1 MRGFLKLAWQRAAPH
16 LDWALRVK
24 WRYLFPAFLLSLYL
38 AMVAVDRIT
47 RINLM
52 SGVYDSESD
61 SIDIAIFDAEFAAAE
76 LFVLTSLGL
85 GLTHL
90 KWVRYLGIGVLALAA
105 LESFVAACYWT
116 IPNHWWIVAAHV
128 PEFLMC
134 SYFLV
139 RACLQRRGARNNSI
153 CLQKKPI

>member
-1 MRGFLKLAWQRAAPH
+1 VAKFLKLAWRRAAPP
-16 LDWALRVK
+16 LEWALRIK

-38 AMVAVDRIT
+38 AMDAVDRIT

-61 SIDIAIFDAEFAAAE
+61 SIDIAIFGAEFAAVE

-85 GLTHL
+85 GLAHL

-105 LESFVAACYWT
+105 LRSFGAACYWT

-134 SYFLV
+134 SYFFARAFFVWRDV
-139 RACLQRRGARNNSI
+139 RHIPL
-153 CLQKKPI
+153 

>member
-24 WRYLFPAFLLSLYL
+24 WSYLFPAFLLSLYL
-38 AMVAVDRIT
+38 AMEAVDRIT

-61 SIDIAIFDAEFAAAE
+61 SIDIAIFGAEFAAVE

-85 GLTHL
+85 GLVHL

-105 LESFVAACYWT
+105 LRSFVTACYWT
-116 IPNHWWIVAAHV
+116 TPNHWWIVAAHV

-139 RACLQRRGARNNSI
+139 RAFFLRQNARHFP
-153 CLQKKPI
+153 L